1 MNESRNETSSEGQFI
16 EIRVFASVTS
26 FVLLAFFNLVIDCT
40 ILSEDRLRSQARFVL
55 LFHLLVSGLI
65 YFGLSST
72 FYLLIYLGAVMS
84 AASCL
89 TLLLFLMISG
99 STILLTLT
107 VMAVDRYL
115 AICHPLKY
123 SSFCTQSRV
132 WALSS
137 LTWVVS
143 AAIPLALVSQHMM
156 SEPGLRGSTRCEA
169 SNLHSSYN
177 MKQTS
182 KILLICI
189 CTVLILYSYYKI
201 LAEGRR
207 IGVMNRRNKRARSTI
222 LMHGVQLA
230 VYIIPTF
237 INFILHL
244 VAQAGKLDPGT
255 KSLFEVLNF
264 AFFSLAQ
271 CVSPVIYGLR
281 KEELWERTSRRF
293 PCCLWD
299 LKGTL
304 EWLVRATLLLPT
316 KSSPP
321 AAVQGLPGP
330 EGVALVSGEA
340 TGGCTS

>member
-1 MNESRNETSSEGQFI
+1 MNESGNGTASEVHLI
-16 EIRVFASVTS
+16 EVRVFASVTS
-26 FVLLAFFNLVIDCT
+26 FVLLAFFNLVINYT
-40 ILSEDRLRSQARFVL
+40 ILGEDRLRSQARFVL

-72 FYLLIYLGAVMS
+72 FYLLIYLEVAIS
-84 AASCL
+84 ASSCV
-89 TLLLFLMISG
+89 TLLLFLMMSG

-107 VMAVDRYL
+107 VMAVDRYF

-123 SSFCTQSRV
+123 SSFCTQCKV
-132 WALSS
+132 WILSS

-143 AAIPLALVSQHMM
+143 AIIPLILVSEHMRR
-156 SEPGLRGSTRCEA
+156 EPKLGETERCSA
-169 SNLHSSYN
+169 SNLPSSYN

-189 CTVLILYSYYKI
+189 CTVLILYSYFKI
-201 LAEGRR
+201 LVEGKR
-207 IGVMNRRNKRARSTI
+207 IGVLNRRNKRARSTI

-244 VAQAGKLDPGT
+244 VAHAGKLHANT

-271 CVSPVIYGLR
+271 CISPVIYGLR
-281 KEELWERTSRRF
+281 KEELWELTSHKF
-293 PCCLWD
+293 PCFLWD
-299 LKGTL
+299 FKGTL
-304 EWLVRATLLLPT
+304 EWLVRTTLLLPM

-321 AAVQGLPGP
+321 AAVQTCSEGLT
-330 EGVALVSGEA
+330 LVGEETA
-340 TGGCTS
+340 GACTK